1 MIKNLLMLLTVFSLL
16 LCSCNNEEIV
26 PEVPIGNHEVGLNN
40 KIEIDTVYEQGKLRW
55 TFHFEVSKLDT
66 SLIYTL
72 KYYSNGAIEDS
83 IFTDTKRKFVYWF
96 NYDSISQKL
105 VKIKEKKENTGV
117 LNQEVFIN
125 SNGKVIRKKGKYAV
139 ILPFN
144 RKQFIFESYDESIP
158 GQITEYKIRLGEY
171 DSKYNLISDSSSKL
185 IYTKSIDT
193 IKTNELNG
201 FNRFYTEIHFIEKD
215 KSYHVPIACYFDPID
230 SIPSIISSYWR

>member
-83 IFTDTKRKFVYWF
+83 IFTDTKRKFVYW
-96 NYDSISQKL
+96 
-105 VKIKEKKENTGV
+105 
-117 LNQEVFIN
+117 
-125 SNGKVIRKKGKYAV
+125 
-139 ILPFN
+139 ILF
-144 RKQFIFESYDESIP
+144 FLF
-158 GQITEYKIRLGEY
+158 
-171 DSKYNLISDSSSKL
+171 SDSTYMLKYQNNQLKFSGKLSS
-185 IYTKSIDT
+185 I
-193 IKTNELNG
+193 
-201 FNRFYTEIHFIEKD
+201 
-215 KSYHVPIACYFDPID
+215 
-230 SIPSIISSYWR
+230 W